1 MDYQTR
7 YRQMLADIERLVDIT
22 NKRSVLIL
30 LQHTHPDDTEPCIP
44 PVRESISNIIGF
56 VSLGDGKY
64 LPYII
69 EHAVG
74 IIDTIMIDVDTK
86 RDNSEQ
92 IRLIATQMALE
103 RGISVAYYSDYT
115 TWVTSA
121 LALMLEIENQTKPL
135 PPSQRKRLIIGRNIL
150 ATKMVMEMIN
160 RGMDV
165 YLYDRE
171 YPVPIFP
178 TAGGEIE
185 IRSSYIHLVDN
196 LASVQPNILVGCELQ
211 KNTPFLDDLA
221 PIRYDLIYDIGT
233 HNFTRDFISQQR
245 ECGAQVYRS
254 DDRAGISG
262 AVVSLMETGELV
274 KARLGKTSIG
284 GINIVS
290 GGYVGDMGDIV
301 VDNYSDA
308 HTVLG
313 VANGDGTF
321 KHLPTEEDL
330 RNIEKI
336 KTLL

>member
-1 MDYQTR
+1 
-7 YRQMLADIERLVDIT
+7 MLADIERLVDIT

-30 LQHTHPDDTEPCIP
+30 LQHTHPADTEPCIP
-44 PVRESISNIIGF
+44 SVRESISNIIGF
-56 VSLGDGKY
+56 ISLGDVQY

-92 IRLIATQMALE
+92 IRLTATQMAAE

-121 LALMLEIENQTKPL
+121 LALMLEIENQTQL
-135 PPSQRKRLIIGRNIL
+135 TSLSQRRRLLIGRNML

-160 RGMDV
+160 RGMEV
-165 YLYDRE
+165 YLHGKE
-171 YPVPIFP
+171 YPTPSFP

-185 IRSSYIHLVDN
+185 IHSSYIHFVDN
-196 LASVQPNILVGCELQ
+196 PASVRPNILVGCELQ
-211 KNTPFLDDLA
+211 QNTPLLDHLA
-221 PIRYDLIYDIGT
+221 PICFDLIYDIGT
-233 HNFTRDFISQQR
+233 RNFTRDFISRQR
-245 ECGAQVYRS
+245 AAGAQVYRS

-274 KARLGKTSIG
+274 KARLGKTIIG

-290 GGYVGDMGDIV
+290 GGYVGDAGDIV

-308 HTVLG
+308 HSILG

-321 KHLPTEEDL
+321 KHQPTEEDL